1 MRDPSDRAQTGS
13 GSRDPLSDRI
23 RRHLDASERAL
34 DEPALERLA
43 QARREAL
50 AAAARHSPAPGHS
63 WPVSLSTPVVLEWLL
78 PAGAMASVAVMVL
91 ALSLLVKS
99 PPVSTAHSVANT
111 AVLDIDLL
119 SARQNLDVYDNLDFY
134 RWLAAN
140 DRAG

>member
-1 MRDPSDRAQTGS
+1 
-13 GSRDPLSDRI
+13 
-23 RRHLDASERAL
+23 
-34 DEPALERLA
+34 LERLA

-50 AAAARHSPAPGHS
+50 AAARHSPAPGRS

-111 AVLDIDLL
+111 AALDIDLL
-119 SARQNLDVYDNLDFY
+119 SARQKLEVYDNLDFY